1 MLRGVPTADHIPEVH
16 CLLEHGK
23 VSGEDKVTIAA
34 VGQLDQH
41 LGGVCDLE
49 ELPVPDLGKV
59 AGQWNTCSGLA
70 SGRVM
75 VASEA
80 MRKGGNRKERKE
92 RRANE
97 DKK

>member
-80 MRKGGNRKERKE
+80 MRKERKE

>member
-1 MLRGVPTADHIPEVH
+1 MLNSVPSTSPALHIKHSVQNEVRRP
-16 CLLEHGK
+16 
-23 VSGEDKVTIAA
+23 VTIAA